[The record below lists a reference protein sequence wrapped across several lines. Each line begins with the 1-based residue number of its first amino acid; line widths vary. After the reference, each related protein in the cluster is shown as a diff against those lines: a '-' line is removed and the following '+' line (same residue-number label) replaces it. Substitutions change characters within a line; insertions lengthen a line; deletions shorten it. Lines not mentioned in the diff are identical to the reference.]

1 MVLSNTSSNQDLQS
15 VSSTVTVT
23 KNNDDDTCGKE
34 AMDTL
39 EVTRLQRVGDDAGSF
54 GQVKNRRLQLTRRFS
69 VACLDHPAAEATL
82 QEESTPITAESEHCG
97 YTKQIADRRR
107 RLVRCL
113 SATNLSLTK
122 VSSASNLMSA
132 SKSLPLPH
140 LEVDHS
146 STWADKS
153 VAVIK
158 DRLDASIIDSRHSLL
173 TANSFHSIAEGEES
187 SDDENEDSFAL
198 CSKATLMTEDEQE
211 ELLIIVSESLQQE
224 PKTISKETT
233 KERKEKRKL
242 KLPVNTRRD
251 GRGESPIENC
261 ESSLM
266 ALITSDSRHSK
277 TSTRGKSK
285 KKSSKSTGDESRSSS
300 KGTTSCGQRSS
311 DHKKSKRKKGKKSKS
326 STKGLKQ

>member
-82 QEESTPITAESEHCG
+82 QEESTPITAESEHGG

-122 VSSASNLMSA
+122 MSSANLVSA
-132 SKSLPLPH
+132 SKSLPLSH

-158 DRLDASIIDSRHSLL
+158 DRLDASIIDSRHRLL
-173 TANSFHSIAEGEES
+173 TANSFHSIAAGEES

-211 ELLIIVSESLQQE
+211 ELLSIVSESLQQE

-233 KERKEKRKL
+233 KERKQKRKL

-266 ALITSDSRHSK
+266 ALITSDSRHNK

-285 KKSSKSTGDESRSSS
+285 KKSIKSTGDESRSSS

-311 DHKKSKRKKGKKSKS
+311 DHKKSNRKKGKKSKS
-326 STKGLKQ
+326 STKVLKQ